1 MLMVNDNV
9 CLWTTILQSS
19 VTYTVAV
26 EGLRF
31 YIITFSSNVNIC
43 IMLVTC
49 HLFLG
54 RSTSSHTLSP
64 AVFHNPSSPASLS
77 PHFCFAFTT
86 FSTASC
92 FRACLTSSFLYRRI
106 DCEQWRSRINQST
119 TDCRTF
125 RPRRPSSAAYKT
137 VLYAAD
143 EGLRGRKEQNNMII
157 MKSYIKT
164 AGRKYQIEVYDQA

>member
-31 YIITFSSNVNIC
+31 YIITIPSNVNIC

-64 AVFHNPSSPASLS
+64 AVFHNPFPPASLS

-86 FSTASC
+86 SSTASC
-92 FRACLTSSFLYRRI
+92 FRAILTSSFLTRSSHLTLALSWGISLPTLTACSHVISAWSMAHVRPALWG
-106 DCEQWRSRINQST
+106 EQW
-119 TDCRTF
+119 TDT
-125 RPRRPSSAAYKT
+125 
-137 VLYAAD
+137 AD
-143 EGLRGRKEQNNMII
+143 FQETKEKQF
-157 MKSYIKT
+157 
-164 AGRKYQIEVYDQA
+164 VDQHI